1 MKILNNF
8 SGEHFRS
15 NLTTETDI
23 VHHSLPPPMSD
34 FPDQENDE
42 LEEDL
47 SQMMNT
53 KALLSHE
60 RLCSRMNQ
68 IIAPKDIGEL
78 LIDAR
83 IEGL

>member
-1 MKILNNF
+1 
-8 SGEHFRS
+8 
-15 NLTTETDI
+15 
-23 VHHSLPPPMSD
+23 MSD
-34 FPDQENDE
+34 FPDQEIDE

-47 SQMMNT
+47 SQMMNP